1 MRAGGAALGEDG
13 GVSRAL
19 TVHELNSLEQHEA
32 TIERG
37 KVAFVEVGLALMVI
51 RDRRL
56 YRTDYDTFEDYCSG
70 RWGWSHQTVYRYIGA
85 SCVADKLALQSAN
98 LEFTQAAE
106 LARLANPL
114 PNGDKRKKEIDITA
128 VEEVASLLDFT
139 TATVKDVARAVDRKL
154 AERRNQSVTYK
165 NQPAIDATGGT
176 VPLAGTSHVYTVN
189 KLLWP
194 EEVEALLESLLI
206 GESLHLCCGK
216 SKLGTKRLDLHE
228 PGVDYQVDAA
238 NTGLDDKSFDTV
250 LCDPPYNGEMQWNHD
265 LLTELARLAS
275 RRIIFQHWFI
285 PADPDGQYKKAN
297 CFRLT
302 GIYVW
307 QPRTYFGR
315 AQLISVFDA

>member
-1 MRAGGAALGEDG
+1 MNN
-13 GVSRAL
+13 AL
-19 TVHELNSLEQHEA
+19 TALESKSLKQHEA
-32 TIERG
+32 IIEHG
-37 KVAFVEVGLALMVI
+37 KTAFVEVGLALKAI
-51 RDRRL
+51 RDGRL
-56 YRTDYDTFEDYCSG
+56 YRAEYDTFDDYCLG
-70 RWGWSHQTVYRYIGA
+70 RWDWDVRNASYYIGA
-85 SCVADKLALQSAN
+85 ACVVRQIGTQVPN
-98 LEFTQAAE
+98 LEFTQARE
-106 LARLANPL
+106 LARLAIPSF
-114 PNGDKRKKEIDITA
+114 NGDKRKNEIDTMA
-128 VEEVASLLDFT
+128 VKEVASSINFS

-165 NQPAIDATGGT
+165 NQPAIEATGGA

-194 EEVEALLESLLI
+194 EDVEALLSSLLI

-238 NTGLDDKSFDTV
+238 STGLDDKSFDTV

-285 PADPDGQYKKAN
+285 PATPEGFYKKTHD
-297 CFRLT
+297 FKLT
-302 GIYVW
+302 NIYVW

>member
-1 MRAGGAALGEDG
+1 MTT
-13 GVSRAL
+13 AL
-19 TVHELNSLEQHEA
+19 TALESKSLSRHEA

-37 KVAFVEVGLALMVI
+37 KTAFVEVGLALMAI
-51 RDRRL
+51 RDGRL
-56 YRTDYDTFEDYCSG
+56 YRAGYDTFEDYCQK
-70 RWGWSHQTVYRYIGA
+70 RWGWARQNIVYYIGA
-85 SCVADKLALQSAN
+85 AQVAQMLPNKMVSQL
-98 LEFTQAAE
+98 TITHAAE
-106 LARLANPL
+106 LARLANPS
-114 PNGDKRKKEIDITA
+114 PNGDGRKKEIDTIA
-128 VEEVASLLDFT
+128 VKEVAASLDFT

-165 NQPAIDATGGT
+165 NQPAIEASGGT

-194 EEVEALLESLLI
+194 EDVESLLASLLI
-206 GESLHLCCGK
+206 GESLHMCCGK
-216 SKLGTKRLDLHE
+216 SKLGTRRLDLHE

-285 PADPDGQYKKAN
+285 PATPDGFYKKTHD
-297 CFRLT
+297 FKLT
-302 GIYVW
+302 NIYVW